1 MCARTRSCTNSPGGC
16 SKTEWRDADEEP
28 KLYLFGQLKQ
38 ITRRWLGSHLV
49 CTGRAFPVQLM
60 YRELADRACERIHQ
74 GIVSRHEGDRP
85 VKAMLDP
92 TTLGLHRRR
101 ALTTSKTRRWKTT
114 ADLCHVNWAVCD
126 SDWELEFCRVAES
139 DPESAPT

>member
-49 CTGRAFPVQLM
+49 CTGRAFPAQLM

-92 TTLGLHRRR
+92 YNPGAPPPPCASPRPRPVAGRLPP
-101 ALTTSKTRRWKTT
+101 TSAT
-114 ADLCHVNWAVCD
+114 
-126 SDWELEFCRVAES
+126 
-139 DPESAPT
+139 